1 MLKGHLDMIVLAA
14 LSSGPA
20 HGYAVIQEIQRR
32 SGGAFELPEGTIY
45 PALHRLEQSGLL
57 SIQVM
62 PQRAP
67 VADYLGALTRELSF
81 DVPLAHRV
89 RQEVEDHLWEATAV
103 NGDTS
108 IEAQARA
115 VRRFG
120 EAREIASQ
128 YAALSLLRQTRRSGA
143 IIVLTSGALYI
154 AMRGRAAWYGLM
166 QWALS
171 DTLQPVGK
179 VALAIDR
186 TAYILAFLIGAVG
199 WAYIS
204 SRRVSRRFHAGCRA
218 QLKRG
223 LLLAMAAAC
232 PMVVSVIA
240 DAVVTALRLLDE
252 RPPVSVFLIPLL
264 SIAIEVAFAAVLVIA
279 IGKTLRNALR
289 ASSLLSS

>member
-1 MLKGHLDMIVLAA
+1 MRSAA
-14 LSSGPA
+14 YSD
-20 HGYAVIQEIQRR
+20 IQ
-32 SGGAFELPEGTIY
+32 A
-45 PALHRLEQSGLL
+45 
-57 SIQVM
+57 M

-67 VADYLGALTRELSF
+67 VADYLDALTRELSF
-81 DVPLAHRV
+81 DLPLAHRV
-89 RQEVEDHLWEATAV
+89 RQEVEDHLWEATAA
-103 NGDTS
+103 NGDAS

-115 VRRFG
+115 VRSFG
-120 EAREIASQ
+120 EAREIAGQ
-128 YAALSLLRQTRRSGA
+128 YAALSLLRQARRSGA
-143 IIVLTSGALYI
+143 IIVLASGALYI
-154 AMRGRAAWYGLM
+154 AMKGRVAWYGLM

-179 VALAIDR
+179 VVLAIDR
-186 TAYILAFLIGAVG
+186 TAYILAFLIGAVA

-204 SRRVSRRFHAGCRA
+204 SRRVSLRFHPGCRA
-218 QLKRG
+218 QVKRG

-240 DAVVTALRLLDE
+240 DAVVTALRLLHE

-264 SIAIEVAFAAVLVIA
+264 SIAVEVAFAAVLVIA

>member
-1 MLKGHLDMIVLAA
+1 MRSAA
-14 LSSGPA
+14 CSD
-20 HGYAVIQEIQRR
+20 
-32 SGGAFELPEGTIY
+32 
-45 PALHRLEQSGLL
+45 
-57 SIQVM
+57 IQVM

-67 VADYLGALTRELSF
+67 VADYLDALTRELSF
-81 DVPLAHRV
+81 DRPLAHRV
-89 RQEVEDHLWEATAV
+89 RHEVEDHLWEAAAA

-108 IEAQARA
+108 IETQERA

-120 EAREIASQ
+120 EAREIAGQ
-128 YAALSLLRQTRRSGA
+128 YAALSLLRQARRSGG
-143 IIVLTSGALYI
+143 IIVLASGVLYI
-154 AMRGRAAWYGLM
+154 AMRGRVAWYGLM

-171 DTLQPVGK
+171 DAMQPVGK
-179 VALAIDR
+179 VVLAIDR
-186 TAYILAFLIGAVG
+186 TAYILAFLLGAVG

-204 SRRVSRRFHAGCRA
+204 SRRVSPRFHARCRA

-240 DAVVTALRLLDE
+240 DAVVTALRYLEE
-252 RPPVSVFLIPLL
+252 RPPVSVFFIPVL

-279 IGKTLRNALR
+279 IGKTLRNTLR